1 MAEEIKKKKTEIKLD
16 PKVWEVPYNEDL
28 IVQVLYVLL
37 NNERKGTSEVKGRGE
52 VSGGGRKP
60 WKQKGTGRAR
70 HGSIR
75 SPIWVGGGVT
85 FGPNKRNW
93 KKKINK
99 KMKNK
104 AVCVMLSERNREKAI
119 EFKEFDLKKENR
131 EIREMV
137 SKKLNKRLL
146 VVSDDEKLNSAL
158 RNMEGIKIVQPM
170 KVNVKNLVE
179 ARDILIDINSIDILE
194 KRLTNGE

>member
-1 MAEEIKKKKTEIKLD
+1 
-16 PKVWEVPYNEDL
+16 
-28 IVQVLYVLL
+28 
-37 NNERKGTSEVKGRGE
+37 
-52 VSGGGRKP
+52 
-60 WKQKGTGRAR
+60 
-70 HGSIR
+70 
-75 SPIWVGGGVT
+75 
-85 FGPNKRNW
+85 
-93 KKKINK
+93 
-99 KMKNK
+99 
-104 AVCVMLSERNREKAI
+104 
-119 EFKEFDLKKENR
+119 
-131 EIREMV
+131 MV